1 MGLFKKKKS
10 TDDYAEEGNKLFD
23 EGKYDQ
29 AIKIWLEGL
38 NSLEK
43 PLNEQSE
50 SVWFQTSIADALFMQ
65 GEYKKAYSYLF
76 DAKSNISGDGYTNPF
91 VMLRLGQC
99 SYELGKEDAVE
110 YLMRAYML
118 AGKDI
123 FENDDEKYFE
133 LIKKLIK

>member
-1 MGLFKKKKS
+1 MGLFKKGKS

-43 PLNEQSE
+43 PLNGQSE

-65 GEYKKAYSYLF
+65 EEYEKAYSYLL

-91 VMLRLGQC
+91 VMLRL
-99 SYELGKEDAVE
+99 
-110 YLMRAYML
+110 
-118 AGKDI
+118 
-123 FENDDEKYFE
+123 
-133 LIKKLIK
+133 